1 MSTRREAREHVM
13 KALYAH
19 EQSGGNADHFVYTL
33 LEPALEE
40 DPSTLDF
47 AERLFRT
54 TLETTEE
61 ADEIIQKHA
70 NNWEIRRITV
80 VDRSLLRMAT
90 TELLEFEEIP
100 PKVSVDEAIEI
111 AKKYSTPKS
120 DTFINGVLDSVLI
133 DLHNQGRL
141 NKSGRGLVGMETI
154 RERAQSQQS

>member
-1 MSTRREAREHVM
+1 M

-33 LEPALEE
+33 IEPALEE

-54 TLETTEE
+54 TLDTKEE

-90 TELLEFEEIP
+90 TEFLEFEEIP

-154 RERAQSQQS
+154 RERAQSQQD